1 MSPLHKDATEKLNE
15 IKKREWFRPF
25 ACSILKEKTKEWFDM
40 TLDESPH
47 MMYVFDLKKEKEGI
61 LKTGLAIDNKSRIQ
75 TVDKNRNLNYYNL
88 IKSFEKLTQ
97 VPILINT
104 SLNLPEEVLVE
115 TMNDLKELFKTS
127 KLKYIYFPEINKLI
141 KK

>member
-1 MSPLHKDATEKLNE
+1 ML
-15 IKKREWFRPF
+15 
-25 ACSILKEKTKEWFDM
+25 
-40 TLDESPH
+40 
-47 MMYVFDLKKEKEGI
+47 
-61 LKTGLAIDNKSRIQ
+61 Q
-75 TVDKNRNLNYYNL
+75 
-88 IKSFEKLTQ
+88 SFEKLTQ

-115 TMNDLKELFKTS
+115 TMNDLKELFETS